1 MLFSNFVLQRMSLFI
16 VFILARFYFSWLRF
30 EFEYL
35 TLNFPP
41 TSIEIIKICF
51 SFKAVIVIVSY
62 SQVSTIIEQL
72 LKRKFETEICQ
83 TVFKTRLISSR
94 TCVELYFNSTFLL
107 SNNVFVCLFVWYLP
121 SVFLLFW
128 FAQLLPLSRNC
139 FRCYRYRRVV
149 GWRWWIAFNV
159 CVALLPAFVITS
171 NHSFFILKRQLLF
184 LNECL
189 IA

>member
-35 TLNFPP
+35 TLNFTP

-51 SFKAVIVIVSY
+51 SFKAVIIIVSY

-72 LKRKFETEICQ
+72 LKRKFKTENCK

-94 TCVELYFNSTFLL
+94 TWVELYFNSTFLL

-121 SVFLLFW
+121 SVFFAVLICSIVAPESKLFP
-128 FAQLLPLSRNC
+128 LLPYSSR
-139 FRCYRYRRVV
+139 VKMM
-149 GWRWWIAFNV
+149 IS
-159 CVALLPAFVITS
+159 L
-171 NHSFFILKRQLLF
+171 
-184 LNECL
+184 
-189 IA
+189 

>member
-1 MLFSNFVLQRMSLFI
+1 MIFSNFVLQRMALFI

-35 TLNFPP
+35 TLNFTP

-51 SFKAVIVIVSY
+51 SFKAVIIIVSY
-62 SQVSTIIEQL
+62 SQVSTIVEQL
-72 LKRKFETEICQ
+72 LKRKFETENCK
-83 TVFKTRLISSR
+83 TVFKARLISSR

-139 FRCYRYRRVV
+139 FRCYRTVV
-149 GWRWWIAFNV
+149 GWRWWLAFNV
-159 CVALLPAFVITS
+159 CFASCICNNVKP
-171 NHSFFILKRQLLF
+171 FIFLF
-184 LNECL
+184 WNDNYYF
-189 IA
+189 

>member
-35 TLNFPP
+35 TLNFSP

-51 SFKAVIVIVSY
+51 SFKAVIIIVSY

-72 LKRKFETEICQ
+72 LQQIFETENCK

-107 SNNVFVCLFVWYLP
+107 SNNVFVCLFDISPQFFCCFDLLNCCPWVEP
-121 SVFLLFW
+121 VSVVTVTY
-128 FAQLLPLSRNC
+128 SI
-139 FRCYRYRRVV
+139 V
-149 GWRWWIAFNV
+149 G
-159 CVALLPAFVITS
+159 
-171 NHSFFILKRQLLF
+171 
-184 LNECL
+184 
-189 IA
+189 